1 MSACLL
7 CLSVLSLVLP
17 TAFHAS
23 FDDPT
28 DGTRTVL
35 KVSRG
40 TSVVLLLVYCLY
52 LVFSLKSHSFM
63 YASTPQHLIDEESQH
78 PGVLAEILNSSSS
91 SDSSSSSSSD
101 SDSSRDSRTTAKKI
115 KRAFRRRRR
124 RSVSSKDNASV
135 PSFARTLSDGTNAGM
150 SSPNE
155 TGQRPAGVFESVLSG
170 DEADMDG
177 EGRIGRR
184 RSPRPHFNSRD
195 FESSGVE
202 LNNLGEKPKSHSK
215 RHKRSKQPK
224 NKNASRKSPDNSEK
238 PPVTVS
244 ETKED
249 APGQVQERSS
259 TPHITIIDPEGTT
272 NINSPRRPF
281 TVRNFSEAVHA
292 GFNSTVFPHHEAT
305 GRPLAMP
312 IQNLR
317 PPSQPRRTS
326 TPEIRRTSSMPDM
339 IHPTISNNHAVLNPT
354 TLPTGANETPQPQV
368 DVATKEI
375 VEEKHRLST
384 TSSVVTLVFT
394 TGFVALCAEFL
405 VGSLD
410 YIISTSG
417 VSQAFIGLIILPLV
431 GNAAE
436 HVTAVTVAA
445 KNKMDLAIGIALGS
459 SIQIA
464 IFVTPLMVILGWII
478 GRDMSLYFSLFE
490 TVSLFASALIVSF
503 ILIDGRSNYL
513 EGALL
518 MAAYIIIAVSAFY
531 YPSCDLSTVSGPQ
544 QSNSGCTQPGQTT
557 LRFF

>member
-23 FDDPT
+23 FEDPN
-28 DGTRTVL
+28 DGSRTVL
-35 KVSRG
+35 TVSRG
-40 TSVVLLLVYCLY
+40 TSVVLLLVYGLY

-63 YASTPQHLIDEESQH
+63 YASTPQHLIDEESH

-101 SDSSRDSRTTAKKI
+101 SDSSQGSQTTAKKI

-124 RSVSSKDNASV
+124 KSVSSKDNASV
-135 PSFARTLSDGTNAGM
+135 PSFARTLSDGTNAGI
-150 SSPNE
+150 PLPTENA
-155 TGQRPAGVFESVLSG
+155 QRPAGVFENVLSG
-170 DEADMDG
+170 DEADVDG

-184 RSPRPHFNSRD
+184 RSPRPNVRARD
-195 FESSGVE
+195 FESGSIE
-202 LNNLGEKPKSHSK
+202 LANTDEKPKKHSK
-215 RHKRSKQPK
+215 RGRHSKHSKSKDFSSPNAVDLEKGSTLVAQPEEIQEQIQEK
-224 NKNASRKSPDNSEK
+224 ASTHRVTIVEPEDNAP
-238 PPVTVS
+238 
-244 ETKED
+244 
-249 APGQVQERSS
+249 AG
-259 TPHITIIDPEGTT
+259 
-272 NINSPRRPF
+272 SPRRPF
-281 TVRNFSEAVHA
+281 TMRNFSEAVHA
-292 GFNSTVFPHHEAT
+292 GFNSTTFPHHEAT

-312 IQNLR
+312 MPIQTLR
-317 PPSQPRRTS
+317 PPSQPRSAS
-326 TPEIRRTSSMPDM
+326 TPDIRRASSMPDM
-339 IHPTISNNHAVLNPT
+339 IHPTMSHTHAELSST
-354 TLPTGANETPQPQV
+354 TPATAPNSSQPQ
-368 DVATKEI
+368 KEVPANQI
-375 VEEKHRLST
+375 VQGKHHLSK
-384 TSSVVTLVFT
+384 TSAVITLLFT

-410 YIISTSG
+410 YLISTSG
-417 VSQAFIGLIILPLV
+417 VSQAFIGLIILPMV

-464 IFVTPLMVILGWII
+464 IFVTPFMVILGWII

-490 TVSLFASALIVSF
+490 TVSLFASAIIVSF
-503 ILIDGRSNYL
+503 LLIDGRSNYL

-518 MAAYIIIAVSAFY
+518 IAAYTIIALGAFY
-531 YPSCDLSTVSGPQ
+531 YPQCVSSVAGTEQ
-544 QSNSGCTQPGQTT
+544 TNRGCPEPAQGS